1 MMCVVAFPENRW
13 VSQRGGTGCCIL
25 GRSAGLT
32 DWGGDQPIQIRSS
45 RSKKNQGPTWLV
57 VDLPL
62 VGNILLMVNMVI
74 IWLMM
79 VNNIL
84 VGGWPTPLKIHG
96 LRQLGWWHS
105 QLNGKIKNVPT
116 HQPATNSYQCFN
128 GLLSREKHTPKK
140 KNTFW
145 NHGEQTMV
153 LSSIWQCVKT
163 LYPWWTSK

>member
-1 MMCVVAFPENRW
+1 MRRSVPGKSLSLPTWWDRMLHLRPISWAYRL
-13 VSQRGGTGCCIL
+13 RGGPTYP
-25 GRSAGLT
+25 
-32 DWGGDQPIQIRSS
+32 DPIFPV
-45 RSKKNQGPTWLV
+45 KKNQGPTWLV

-140 KNTFW
+140 KIHFETMANKPWFW
-145 NHGEQTMV
+145 AAFGSVSKPCTPGEHQN
-153 LSSIWQCVKT
+153 SW
-163 LYPWWTSK
+163 